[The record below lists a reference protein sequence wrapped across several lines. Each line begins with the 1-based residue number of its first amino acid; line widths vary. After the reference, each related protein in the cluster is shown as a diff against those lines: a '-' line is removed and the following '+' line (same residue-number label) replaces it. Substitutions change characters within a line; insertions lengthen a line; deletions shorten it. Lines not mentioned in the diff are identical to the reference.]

1 MNLLLLLPRWVR
13 QLLNTPVIELELPQT
28 QTKKN
33 SVREIEIKV
42 VPTLQLALMKLTK
55 FLTIN
60 LLNTVSAMQNTVAAK
75 SVRFIR
81 VKREVANA
89 DGTEI
94 VTDIKAVVTIDGNA
108 IDYVTTSGE
117 EKKLTE
123 LSFFA
128 NNLFR
133 IIREKGGNAYL
144 DVLQN
149 KATESGISLDTIY
162 SKLLCQ
168 FKYLINIEDGK
179 IDLEDIELG
188 EKVEKAIAKYN
199 KTVDDIL
206 F

>member
-1 MNLLLLLPRWVR
+1 
-13 QLLNTPVIELELPQT
+13 
-28 QTKKN
+28 
-33 SVREIEIKV
+33 
-42 VPTLQLALMKLTK
+42 MKLTM

-75 SVRFIR
+75 SVRFIH

-94 VTDIKAVVTIDGNA
+94 VTDIKAVVTIDGDA
-108 IDYVTTSGE
+108 LDYVTTSGE

-133 IIREKGGNAYL
+133 MIREKGGNAYL

-149 KATESGISLDTIY
+149 RATESGISLDTIY

-168 FKYLINIEDGK
+168 FIYHINIEDGK
-179 IDLEDIELG
+179 IELEDIELG

-199 KTVDDIL
+199 KTVDDML

>member
-1 MNLLLLLPRWVR
+1 M
-13 QLLNTPVIELELPQT
+13 
-28 QTKKN
+28 
-33 SVREIEIKV
+33 REIEIEV
-42 VPTLQLALMKLTK
+42 VATLQLTLMKLTK

-75 SVRFIR
+75 SVRFIH

-94 VTDIKAVVTIDGNA
+94 VTDIKAVVTIDGDA
-108 IDYVTTSGE
+108 LDYVTTSGE

-128 NNLFR
+128 NNIFR

-149 KATESGISLDTIY
+149 RATESGITLDTIY

-179 IDLEDIELG
+179 IELEDIELG

-199 KTVDDIL
+199 KKLDDML
-206 F
+206 D